1 MNRVILA
8 ALTVLMLACTKNT
21 NQPQMANTKFA
32 DNYISPVASKVNA
45 AHHNQSNGKH
55 ILLDFKQSNC
65 KTATSTTEK
74 ILHKALQSDTLVIKV
89 RSPQNCDTQYKGDF
103 NFADNHLILTV
114 TQLPKI
120 IKRKSG
126 QIDTIYT
133 TQLCN
138 CMYEFTY
145 TINRIRALPQTITLN
160 GKIIN

>member
-8 ALTVLMLACTKNT
+8 TLTVLMLACTKNT

-32 DNYISPVASKVNA
+32 DNYISPAASKINA

-55 ILLDFKQSNC
+55 ILIDFKQSSC
-65 KTATSTTEK
+65 KTTTPAPEK
-74 ILHKALQSDTLVIKV
+74 ILHKELRSDTLILKI
-89 RSPQNCDTQYKGDF
+89 RSAQNCDTQYKGDF
-103 NFADNHLILTV
+103 NFADNHLNLTL

-126 QIDTIYT
+126 QVDTIYT
-133 TQLCN
+133 TQTCN

-145 TINRIRALPQTITLN
+145 TINRIRALPQTITLK